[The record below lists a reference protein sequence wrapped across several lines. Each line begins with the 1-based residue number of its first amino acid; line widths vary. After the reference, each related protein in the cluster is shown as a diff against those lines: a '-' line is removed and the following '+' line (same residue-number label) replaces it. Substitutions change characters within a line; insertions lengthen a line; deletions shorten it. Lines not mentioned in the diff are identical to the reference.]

1 MAQHFATWVADYS
14 RTFYTLCSTFTPT
27 DIGSSIKD
35 SLYSKRIGVLFLGSV
50 NREKWTPF

>member
-1 MAQHFATWVADYS
+1 MAQHIATWVADYS

-35 SLYSKRIGVLFLGSV
+35 SLYSKWIGGSLFGV
-50 NREKWTPF
+50 R